1 MQAGGK
7 QRAENRDIPYCVRFK
22 ASARVTEVKEGSVM
36 LPSDILGVIIGILF
50 IVPTIYLIRTKDW
63 DKVAWPFFLITLPVY
78 YMLFGVLA
86 MDGTAI
92 LNEFLYGLPFIITG
106 LLAWRM
112 RSRAAL
118 LVVALA
124 WLSHGFY
131 DFYHDILFVN
141 PGVFSWYP
149 AFCAIVDVTV
159 AGYLLL
165 SYRKLTMQTA

>member
-1 MQAGGK
+1 M
-7 QRAENRDIPYCVRFK
+7 P
-22 ASARVTEVKEGSVM
+22 SADV
-36 LPSDILGVIIGILF
+36 LGVIIGILF
-50 IVPTIYLIRTKDW
+50 IIPAICLIRTKDW

-92 LNEFLYGLPFIITG
+92 LNEFLYGLPFIIIG

-112 RSRAAL
+112 RSKATL

-131 DFYHDILFVN
+131 DIYHDILFVN

-149 AFCAIVDVTV
+149 SFCALVDVTV

-165 SYRKLTMQTA
+165 SYKKLTMQIA

>member
-1 MQAGGK
+1 MPSADVSGVTTG
-7 QRAENRDIPYCVRFK
+7 IRF
-22 ASARVTEVKEGSVM
+22 
-36 LPSDILGVIIGILF
+36 II
-50 IVPTIYLIRTKDW
+50 PTIYFIRTKDW

-86 MDGTAI
+86 MDGTII
-92 LNEFLYGLPFIITG
+92 LTEFLYGLPYILTG

-112 RSRAAL
+112 RSKAAL
-118 LVVALA
+118 LVVAIA

-131 DFYHDILFVN
+131 DFYHDILFLN

-165 SYRKLTMQTA
+165 SYKKLTMQPAYARSTDGVGGGARRQGYQILA

>member
-1 MQAGGK
+1 M
-7 QRAENRDIPYCVRFK
+7 P
-22 ASARVTEVKEGSVM
+22 SADV
-36 LPSDILGVIIGILF
+36 LGVIIGFLF
-50 IVPTIYLIRTKDW
+50 IIPTIYFIRTTDW

-86 MDGTAI
+86 MDGTVI
-92 LNEFLYGLPFIITG
+92 LTEFLYGLPYILTG

-112 RSRAAL
+112 RSKAAL
-118 LVVALA
+118 LVVAIA

-131 DFYHDILFVN
+131 DFYHDILFIN

-165 SYRKLTMQTA
+165 SYKKLTMQPA

>member
-1 MQAGGK
+1 MRAGKNKHFKFSSMIGFYKLGRLKGGSTHAIGK
-7 QRAENRDIPYCVRFK
+7 Y
-22 ASARVTEVKEGSVM
+22 
-36 LPSDILGVIIGILF
+36 LGVIIDIPF
-50 IVPTIYLIRTKDW
+50 IIPTIFFIRTKDW

-78 YMLFGVLA
+78 VMLFGLLA

-92 LNEFLYGLPFIITG
+92 LNEFLSGLPFIITG

-112 RSRAAL
+112 LSMAAF

-131 DFYHDILFVN
+131 DIYQGILFVN
-141 PGVFSWYP
+141 PDVFSFYP
-149 AFCAIVDVTV
+149 AFCALVDVTV

-165 SYRKLTMQTA
+165 

>member
-1 MQAGGK
+1 M
-7 QRAENRDIPYCVRFK
+7 P
-22 ASARVTEVKEGSVM
+22 SADV
-36 LPSDILGVIIGILF
+36 LGVIIGILF
-50 IVPTIYLIRTKDW
+50 IIPTIYFIRTKDW
-63 DKVAWPFFLITLPVY
+63 DRVAWPFFLITLPVY

-112 RSRAAL
+112 RSKAAL

-131 DFYHDILFVN
+131 DIYKANTD
-141 PGVFSWYP
+141 GSS
-149 AFCAIVDVTV
+149 IVKVLDNASQVSTV
-159 AGYLLL
+159 YYLDQNYVDRLM
-165 SYRKLTMQTA
+165 SKVPQE